1 MRGVKQIISRLG
13 WDSIVLIF
21 ISLIT
26 FISSINVIKIEDTWR
41 DVCISFISA
50 VVVFVITTTIPR
62 YCHRKAKAIFLKDR
76 IWQIIKGGGYV
87 FNNITTM
94 EYLQSHP
101 GMAYSVIPNT
111 IIEEECKKLNLR
123 VKPSVFLMPD
133 EEVDS
138 WTSFFNRYLI
148 IINRSVIEMVS
159 IADQEDVRLVN
170 TCESIRKIVEN
181 IIMYIDINLTSK
193 QKSTEVSGRVIS
205 KDLQKIADHLRE
217 LEQYYNKM

>member
-1 MRGVKQIISRLG
+1 MREVKQIISRLG
-13 WDSIVLIF
+13 WDSIVLILF
-21 ISLIT
+21 LLIAFAT
-26 FISSINVIKIEDTWR
+26 ALHFFKIEDIWR

-50 VVVFVITTTIPR
+50 IIVFVITTTIPR

-94 EYLQSHP
+94 KYLQSHL
-101 GMAYSVIPNT
+101 GTTYSVFPNT

-138 WTSFFNRYLI
+138 WTSLFNRYLI

-159 IADQEDVRLVN
+159 IADKENVRLVN

-181 IIMYIDINLTSK
+181 IIMDIDINLTSK